1 MCLLLGRRGRGV
13 GAHCAVRGL
22 QILHVPF
29 IFSHQNFNGVS
40 LQASHQQG
48 QVSSTTHFIS

>member
-29 IFSHQNFNGVS
+29 IFSHQKFNGVS